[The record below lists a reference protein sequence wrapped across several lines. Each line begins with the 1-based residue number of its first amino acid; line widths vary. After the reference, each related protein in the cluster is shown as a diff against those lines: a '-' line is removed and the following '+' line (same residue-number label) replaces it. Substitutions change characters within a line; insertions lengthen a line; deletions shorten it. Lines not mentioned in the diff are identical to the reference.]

1 MGTGIRFRHSR
12 DRQEE
17 PRTRHGKT
25 RRVRTPAR
33 PKQALCSPRALATTR
48 KKRSRC
54 DTGKGGE
61 GGGRLP
67 GAPDLRRDVAGSP
80 QVSQLSPPTQDRGLQ
95 APPSWKSQEVGGQ
108 PVSPAKGPGRR
119 WPYSRRHP
127 LDSRQK
133 PTEKRHTSSSGVSV
147 GLRGKRP
154 STSPSSS
161 WEPGEHS
168 RQPPGRAAGGAK
180 GEPHPRPCR
189 DTQEVL

>member
-1 MGTGIRFRHSR
+1 MHCPIAWGQGSDSGTAVIAKKSPAPGTGRPGGCGLQLGR
-12 DRQEE
+12 DRRSAPLGPSPLHAKNALDATQE
-17 PRTRHGKT
+17 RGW
-25 RRVRTPAR
+25 
-33 PKQALCSPRALATTR
+33 
-48 KKRSRC
+48 
-54 DTGKGGE
+54 E

-67 GAPDLRRDVAGSP
+67 GAPDLRRDAAGSP

-147 GLRGKRP
+147 GLRGK
-154 STSPSSS
+154 
-161 WEPGEHS
+161 
-168 RQPPGRAAGGAK
+168 
-180 GEPHPRPCR
+180 
-189 DTQEVL
+189 